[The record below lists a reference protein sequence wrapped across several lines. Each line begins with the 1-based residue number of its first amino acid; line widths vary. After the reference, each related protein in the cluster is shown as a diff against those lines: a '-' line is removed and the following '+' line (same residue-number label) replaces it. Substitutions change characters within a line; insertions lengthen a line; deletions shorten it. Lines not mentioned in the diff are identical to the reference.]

1 MAMGIVAV
9 SAIAVSGIAGVI
21 GSNINAGIAKDA
33 AIEAK
38 EERDR
43 QQAALDKEKAA
54 YKAMKFENPFSNM
67 ENVYEDLTVN
77 QQQAQFQAQQGSQQ
91 RADIMQNMRGAA
103 GGSGIAGLAQMLAN
117 QGQLQTQQIS
127 ASIGAQESQNQ
138 IAAAKG
144 AGAVQIAE
152 RQGDQWVQQAEMDRQ
167 ATLLGMQMGQ
177 TTGANQA
184 YQQSQANQMNAQ
196 IAQTQA
202 WVDGIGGVASTA
214 IGAGKA
220 GMFPSKGGV
229 APKMNA
235 MDPEYQATLT
245 QQGRNYLNNN

>member
-9 SAIAVSGIAGVI
+9 SAMAVSGIAGVI

-127 ASIGAQESQNQ
+127 ASIGMQESQNQ

-177 TTGANQA
+177 ATGANQA
-184 YQQSQANQMNAQ
+184 YQQSQANQMNAE

-202 WVDGIGGVASTA
+202 WVDGISGVASTA
-214 IGAGKA
+214 IGAGQA

-235 MDPEYQATLT
+235 YDPEYQATLT
-245 QQGRNYLNNN
+245 QQGRD

>member
-1 MAMGIVAV
+1 MAMGIIAV
-9 SAIAVSGIAGVI
+9 SAMVVSAGVGI
-21 GSNINAGIAKDA
+21 HGANVNAGIAKKA
-33 AIEAK
+33 ATAAK
-38 EERDR
+38 TERDN

-103 GGSGIAGLAQMLAN
+103 GSSGIAGLAQMLAN

-202 WVDGIGGVASTA
+202 WVDGASGVASTA

-235 MDPEYQATLT
+235 YDPEYQATLT

>member
-9 SAIAVSGIAGVI
+9 SAMAVSGIAGVI

-177 TTGANQA
+177 ATGANQA
-184 YQQSQANQMNAQ
+184 YQQSQANQMNAE

-202 WVDGIGGVASTA
+202 WVDGISGVASTA

-220 GMFPSKGGV
+220 GMFPKKNGG
-229 APKMNA
+229 
-235 MDPEYQATLT
+235 
-245 QQGRNYLNNN
+245 